1 MIFMGLVNAR
11 TVALV
16 VEKLSDSMTSRS
28 LRTSIQFL
36 LGLEV
41 DQRFQIEMASE
52 SGRPRAMNGAE
63 VASGGQS
70 LIQKRSFLNSHCI
83 LSFCIAFLLFPFIW
97 HLWDVLDERSIPRN
111 DRIVVKKIPN
121 SITIVKN
128 KTENFSVYKH
138 SKKWL
143 NFDCILTE
151 FRLRLGCV

>member
-1 MIFMGLVNAR
+1 MMIFMGLVNAR

-36 LGLEV
+36 LGLEA

-52 SGRPRAMNGAE
+52 SGRPRAKNGAE

-83 LSFCIAFLLFPFIW
+83 LSFCIAFLLFPFI
-97 HLWDVLDERSIPRN
+97 
-111 DRIVVKKIPN
+111 
-121 SITIVKN
+121 
-128 KTENFSVYKH
+128 
-138 SKKWL
+138 
-143 NFDCILTE
+143 
-151 FRLRLGCV
+151 